1 MKLPVRRSIA
11 LGAAACLLLAMGGPV
26 ARAETAAPSAPTQPS
41 VGGELARFDA
51 FLVQHPL
58 IEARLQANPGLIN
71 NLAFQKNHPQLIDFL
86 STHPG
91 IRAELAA
98 QPRWFIH
105 RELVR
110 QASVRISPAQVAELD
125 RLLDQHPNM
134 ERLLVQHPQLI
145 RSAEFLQNHPELKGY
160 IANHPD
166 IDRAAESKPGRL
178 MRREAVHEKI
188 EKEKVKP

>member
-1 MKLPVRRSIA
+1 MKLPFRRSIV
-11 LGAAACLLLAMGGPV
+11 LCAAACLLLAIACPA
-26 ARAETAAPSAPTQPS
+26 ARAETAPPAVSTQPS
-41 VGGELARFDA
+41 IGGELPQFDA

-58 IEARLQANPGLIN
+58 IEARLRANPGLIY
-71 NLAFQKNHPQLIDFL
+71 NLAFQKNHPQLIDYL
-86 STHPG
+86 SAHPR
-91 IRAELAA
+91 IRDELAA

-110 QASVRISPAQVAELD
+110 QAAVRISPSQVSELD

-134 ERLLVQHPQLI
+134 EHLLVQHPQLI
-145 RSAEFLQNHPELKGY
+145 RSAEFLQNHPELKGF
-160 IANHPD
+160 IANHPG